1 MRLYGVIFKHYVNC
15 ITFFSVTWDSQV
27 FLACCKK
34 QQKVTLVGDKNA
46 ELIDYNLKSEF
57 F

>member
-15 ITFFSVTWDSQV
+15 ITFFTVTWDSQV